1 MNILSGVF
9 YETNLK
15 KLFIIEFKK
24 KNLYY
29 FILKPEVVL

>member
-9 YETNLK
+9 DETNLK
-15 KLFIIEFKK
+15 KLFIIEK